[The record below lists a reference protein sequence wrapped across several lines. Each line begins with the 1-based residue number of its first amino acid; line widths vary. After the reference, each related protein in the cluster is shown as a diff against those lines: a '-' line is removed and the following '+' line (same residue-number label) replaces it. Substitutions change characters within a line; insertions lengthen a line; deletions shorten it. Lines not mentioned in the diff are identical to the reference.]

1 MPPHLLVTASTPLL
15 PPLAAR
21 HPTATF
27 VSTTAPYPPPPCRS
41 HRTLRLPV
49 ARTVDSA
56 TPPPPQPLPLARCY
70 DNPSRDTKTLQPSHP
85 RSRSESKNDEG
96 SLAILQLDDLLLTSE
111 DVSVHTTTQNC
122 NIVNWNLP
130 IHKLHGSEE
139 LPAKLPD
146 EDVVLIISHAH
157 PYHCDKI
164 EDVVSMDYIRSLK
177 FLPMAQFESQI

>member
-1 MPPHLLVTASTPLL
+1 MRSNWMMGC
-15 PPLAAR
+15 
-21 HPTATF
+21 
-27 VSTTAPYPPPPCRS
+27 CRFLQQLNDS
-41 HRTLRLPV
+41 FLSNMTL
-49 ARTVDSA
+49 
-56 TPPPPQPLPLARCY
+56 
-70 DNPSRDTKTLQPSHP
+70 
-85 RSRSESKNDEG
+85 
-96 SLAILQLDDLLLTSE
+96 
-111 DVSVHTTTQNC
+111 HTTTQNC